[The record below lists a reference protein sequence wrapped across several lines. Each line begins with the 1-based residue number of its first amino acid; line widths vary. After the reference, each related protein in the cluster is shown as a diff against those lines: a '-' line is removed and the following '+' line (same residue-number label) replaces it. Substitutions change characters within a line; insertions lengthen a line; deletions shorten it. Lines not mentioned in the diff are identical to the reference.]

1 MEMQGRHA
9 EGIAWVR
16 RGEADWSTTN
26 NFRFHLYWHRGLYHL
41 ERHEFDEVLKLYDDH
56 VASDIATDM
65 YLDVCNAASMLWR
78 LEMYG
83 VDIGNRWKD
92 LTAVSLRLVADHA
105 LVFVSLTCLRSS
117 ERRVVHRCAWKLCY
131 WVEQA

>member
-1 MEMQGRHA
+1 MRISDWSSDVCSSDLMAVERNPADAWSVHAVAHVMEMQGRHA

-56 VASDIATDM
+56 VASDIDTDM
-65 YLDVCNAASMLWR
+65 YQIGRASCRERVCQ
-78 LEMYG
+78 Y
-83 VDIGNRWKD
+83 V
-92 LTAVSLRLVADHA
+92 
-105 LVFVSLTCLRSS
+105 
-117 ERRVVHRCAWKLCY
+117 
-131 WVEQA
+131 

>member
-26 NFRFHLYWHRGLYHL
+26 NFRSHLNWHRGLYHL

-56 VASDIATDM
+56 VASDIATDL
-65 YLDVCNAASMLWR
+65 YLDVCNAASMLCR
-78 LEMYG
+78 LEQVGSASRRDRVCPY
-83 VDIGNRWKD
+83 VYISVV
-92 LTAVSLRLVADHA
+92 AV
-105 LVFVSLTCLRSS
+105 
-117 ERRVVHRCAWKLCY
+117 
-131 WVEQA
+131 